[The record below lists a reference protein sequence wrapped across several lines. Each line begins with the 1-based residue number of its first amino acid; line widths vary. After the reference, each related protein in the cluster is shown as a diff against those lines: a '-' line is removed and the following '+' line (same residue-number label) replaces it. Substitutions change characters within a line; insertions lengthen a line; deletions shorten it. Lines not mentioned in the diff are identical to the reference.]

1 MTLTQETLRQTPVFG
16 IAGNFAEHLN
26 QAGEDADFVQVK
38 TEDDNA
44 PKGMFPI
51 YIPGHPSFL
60 GTYPLSNERI
70 QADFSNPINVQME
83 PEICVLFDV
92 VYNDDGDITQLN
104 AKAFSAFND
113 CSIRR
118 PNARKISQKKNWG
131 ESCTGISN
139 QWVEIDRFDKGG
151 ILDHYHITSFLK
163 RADDVEAYGMDSPV
177 LGYNYFYST
186 LKDWMVKTFNQQTDF
201 GPLENLSPML
211 AEAGHPNQIIVTLG
225 ATRYTSFGETGYLK
239 NGDRI
244 GVFVYDKNAVSEAE
258 VKNGFQNETLP
269 DNFKGSA
276 LIQFVTDAK

>member
-38 TEDDNA
+38 TEDDKA

-70 QADFSNPINVQME
+70 QADFSHPINVQME

-118 PNARKISQKKNWG
+118 PNASKISQKK
-131 ESCTGISN
+131 TGANPAPAFPTNGWKST
-139 QWVEIDRFDKGG
+139 VSTKAAFSTT
-151 ILDHYHITSFLK
+151 ITS
-163 RADDVEAYGMDSPV
+163 
-177 LGYNYFYST
+177 
-186 LKDWMVKTFNQQTDF
+186 
-201 GPLENLSPML
+201 
-211 AEAGHPNQIIVTLG
+211 
-225 ATRYTSFGETGYLK
+225 
-239 NGDRI
+239 
-244 GVFVYDKNAVSEAE
+244 
-258 VKNGFQNETLP
+258 LP
-269 DNFKGSA
+269 F
-276 LIQFVTDAK
+276 